1 MSAPVVFVAPKTA
14 CLMLGVHRN
23 TLRRWEDA
31 GRFPNLRRLPGGHR
45 RYFVPD
51 LRNCLAVAA

>member
-1 MSAPVVFVAPKTA
+1 MNPPPVFVAPIVA
-14 CLMLGVHRN
+14 CRMLGVHRN

-45 RYFVPD
+45 RYLVAD
-51 LRNCLAVAA
+51 LRNCLAVSA